1 MTLSTELVH
10 AILALDSYNRGYA
23 PYVELD
29 GNSLGGYTVLID
41 SEEAFSLPGQAA
53 DTLSPAGAAGFYAAA
68 YKDDN
73 GNIVISYRGT
83 DAPAEGDITAW
94 TGGSGFQTKQAELAA

>member
-1 MTLSTELVH
+1 MTISAELTH
-10 AILALDSYNRGYA
+10 AIFALDAYNRGYV
-23 PYVELD
+23 PD
-29 GNSLGGYTVLID
+29 GQTVLGGVDSVVGNHTLIMQ
-41 SEEAFSLPGQAA
+41 SATAPGSAA
-53 DTLSPAGAAGFYAAA
+53 VAASFYAAA

-94 TGGSGFQTKQAELAA
+94 TGGSGFQTKQSELAA